1 MGGIGSGPQ
10 KSPSAL
16 IKQAKLDDEKNLP
29 QYFIKLRDLALSGD
43 REALFYLIDRHLG
56 KTKGNID
63 IEDVQELGAGM
74 LLMIGQA
81 IAKRR
86 LDEYA
91 IQEQGDR
98 TEVLERQEEKAEDVQ
113 P

>member
-1 MGGIGSGPQ
+1 M
-10 KSPSAL
+10 
-16 IKQAKLDDEKNLP
+16 
-29 QYFIKLRDLALSGD
+29 SGD

-63 IEDVQELGAGM
+63 VDDVQELGAGM

-86 LDEYA
+86 LEEGITYV
-91 IQEQGDR
+91 QEQG
-98 TEVLERQEEKAEDVQ
+98 TAEGGSETSSEEA
-113 P
+113 